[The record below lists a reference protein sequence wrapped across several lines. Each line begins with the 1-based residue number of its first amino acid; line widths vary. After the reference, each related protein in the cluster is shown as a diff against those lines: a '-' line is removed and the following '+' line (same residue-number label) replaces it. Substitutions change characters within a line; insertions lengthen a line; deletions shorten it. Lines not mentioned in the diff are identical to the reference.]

1 MIFKI
6 SSVATLV
13 MLTVSFGTVGQ
24 SMEIRKDSV
33 YPYTFPI
40 LGQRAVDAG
49 ANMQLPSG
57 LGINYVNSLMNID
70 VTDFS
75 MWIGND
81 RNSDLNQ
88 FLAQQVNEETLNFI
102 KSEAK
107 VGGVNVR
114 YDQYIFPFMNV
125 YGLFSWVKGGTK
137 VGLEPTW
144 RDSTG
149 EVALQLPYFESDVQ
163 FDAIAYGIGTTLA
176 YGYQGYFISF
186 DGNWSWTQTDLL
198 KQDVGVVTASGRV
211 GKNIQLKNGQ
221 AFAFYV
227 GFMYRY
233 FVTSEPN
240 EGQIKLREALPA
252 LEGQVTN
259 GMENKITSN
268 KVTIEEIQAI
278 PPADRTAEEREALR
292 KAQAGNTALIPIH
305 EKLID
310 NQDQI
315 WGTQINYLIKK
326 ELLQPYTFQF
336 GFNYQID
343 PQFMVRGEY
352 GINGAQHFLLTGI
365 QYRFGW

>member
-1 MIFKI
+1 MISKI
-6 SSVATLV
+6 TSICTCFILTLSIAS
-13 MLTVSFGTVGQ
+13 TAQT
-24 SMEIRKDSV
+24 MELPKDSV

-40 LGQRAVDAG
+40 WGQRAVDAG

-57 LGINYVNSLMNID
+57 FGINYVNSLMNID
-70 VTDFS
+70 VVDFQ
-75 MWIGND
+75 MWIGDD
-81 RNSDLNQ
+81 RGSDLNM
-88 FLAQQVNEETLNFI
+88 FLEEYVNEQTLNFN

-107 VGGVNVR
+107 VQGVNVR

-149 EVALQLPYFESDVQ
+149 EVALQLPYFESDVE
-163 FDAIAYGIGTTLA
+163 FDAIAYGIGTTLS
-176 YGYQGYFISF
+176 YGYEGFFISF
-186 DGNWSWTQTDLL
+186 DGNWSWTKTDLL

-211 GKNIQLKNGQ
+211 GKNFRMINDQ

-227 GFMYRY
+227 GLMYRD

-240 EGQIKLREALPA
+240 TGTITLREALPQ
-252 LEGQVTN
+252 LEGQVVN
-259 GMENKITSN
+259 GMDNKITSN
-268 KVTIEEIQAI
+268 KVTIAEIEDI
-278 PPADRTAEEREALR
+278 PVADRTPEQREALR
-292 KAQAGNTALIPIH
+292 RAQTGNAVLIPIH
-305 EKLID
+305 DRLLE
-310 NQDQI
+310 NQDEI

-326 ELLQPYTFQF
+326 ELLQPFTFQF
-336 GFNYQID
+336 GFNYQLN